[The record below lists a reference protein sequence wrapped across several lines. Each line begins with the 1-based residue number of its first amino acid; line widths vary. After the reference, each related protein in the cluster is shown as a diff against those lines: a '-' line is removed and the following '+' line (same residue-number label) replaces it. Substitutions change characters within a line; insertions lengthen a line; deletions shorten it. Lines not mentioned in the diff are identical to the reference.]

1 MFDVDGF
8 DVVQEIVAPDVV
20 IGLTV
25 TFEMV
30 GYVGAGGE
38 VGVGVGLGVGSGVSV
53 LVVVACGELVESV
66 EVAVVEVVVDVSVL
80 GVEFSGLAGATGVA
94 RVVNV
99 SSEVIAALPAESTTT
114 TR

>member
-1 MFDVDGF
+1 MFDVDCF
-8 DVVQEIVAPDVV
+8 DVVQETIELDAV

-30 GYVGAGGE
+30 GYVGAGGGGG
-38 VGVGVGLGVGSGVSV
+38 VGVGVGLGVGVD
-53 LVVVACGELVESV
+53 VVVACGELVEP
-66 EVAVVEVVVDVSVL
+66 DVSAP
-80 GVEFSGLAGATGVA
+80 GVEFSGSETTVVA

-99 SSEVIAALPAESTTT
+99 SSEVIVALPAESTTT